1 MLDIFVLELAPQ
13 GLTETLAEMVA
24 VRNLWSLAP
33 VKLPRCLLWLGSRRT
48 VKSGRTQPRQ
58 RRGSCQEP
66 AREGCLVGVLAVGH
80 TQQARKRQASE
91 AAWTCWRQPGC
102 SADAVSPE
110 QSGTQKRE
118 SSRIPP
124 QKRQRRAVTCLAANT
139 AADHLPQIICIC
151 PPCRF
156 PEHLRSREEP
166 R

>member
-1 MLDIFVLELAPQ
+1 MATEAFADTGECVQPCARQWCVFVTVYHLRQ
-13 GLTETLAEMVA
+13 EMGSVSYLNKEA
-24 VRNLWSLAP
+24 NQVTPRHSPWVRCNSALSD
-33 VKLPRCLLWLGSRRT
+33 V
-48 VKSGRTQPRQ
+48 Q
-58 RRGSCQEP
+58 
-66 AREGCLVGVLAVGH
+66 EGCLVGVLAVGH